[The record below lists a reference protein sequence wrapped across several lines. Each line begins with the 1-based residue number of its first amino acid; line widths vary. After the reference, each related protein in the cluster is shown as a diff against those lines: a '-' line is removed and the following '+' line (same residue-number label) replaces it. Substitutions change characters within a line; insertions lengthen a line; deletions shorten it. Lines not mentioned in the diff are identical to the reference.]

1 MAYDDKT
8 LVRDGSGL
16 SPAPQYFNPDE
27 DAYEPLFGR
36 NNAARAELYDENG
49 DPINITGLLD
59 GVSTALNTLADM
71 IEDIVGDAVASPDS
85 NTVLARLK
93 SLEGKID
100 AMVAG
105 TSPAVVQLSGSNV
118 TDAVITIATDAK
130 VSSEIDFRNYKYLS
144 FEMPAAWDEATIT
157 IKGSATAGG
166 TKVDIVNDAGVAFP
180 AMTVEASKIYSVDL
194 HALKIAAIPYLALVS
209 SADQTANRTIKVMLE
224 Q

>member
-59 GVSTALNTLADM
+59 GVSTALNTLAGT

-93 SLEGKID
+93 SLEDNLGNIITGNTVIVSRVYGD
-100 AMVAG
+100 
-105 TSPAVVQLSGSNV
+105 VVDEQRTES
-118 TDAVITIATDAK
+118 DAVSDVITFSDDIF
-130 VSSEIDFRNYKYLS
+130 SIEIYH
-144 FEMPAAWDEATIT
+144 EEATWQDFIVNGISLKVPRGGYRT
-157 IKGSATAGG
+157 LVGGTAGKLV
-166 TKVDIVNDAGVAFP
+166 T
-180 AMTVEASKIYSVDL
+180 
-194 HALKIAAIPYLALVS
+194 IPPGISCLVS
-209 SADQTANRTIKVMLE
+209 RLI
-224 Q
+224 